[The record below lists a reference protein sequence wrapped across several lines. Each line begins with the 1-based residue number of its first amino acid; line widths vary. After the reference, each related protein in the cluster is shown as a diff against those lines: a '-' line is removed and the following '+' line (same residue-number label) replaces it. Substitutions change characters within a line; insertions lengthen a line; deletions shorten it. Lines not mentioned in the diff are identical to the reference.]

1 MASLVDEL
9 PARQRPVKGQHPVKG
24 QNPVKGNAMR
34 PGLEQQPAPAP
45 LVGPESGEPTAARL
59 RLGAQLRQLRQ
70 AADITRED
78 AAAAIRSSASK
89 ITRLELG
96 RTGIKPR
103 DLADLLGL
111 YGADPAGQASMM
123 ALARIGN
130 SRGWWQEYGDAVPR
144 WQAAHLGLEQSASMI
159 RGYEPRFVPE
169 LLQTPE
175 YARALLAKT
184 SGDLDADRTE
194 RQLAVLL
201 RRQQILHREDPPR
214 VWTVIDEGAL
224 RRLVGGPAMMRA
236 QLGHLIDITRLGHV
250 NVQVLPF
257 RAGGHAASGGPVE
270 LLRFAGEQLPDVVC
284 LEYFAGAVY
293 PSRPTELAYYWDTL
307 NQLATQADPPI
318 ASSLTIEQMHREL
331 RGDQ

>member
-1 MASLVDEL
+1 
-9 PARQRPVKGQHPVKG
+9 
-24 QNPVKGNAMR
+24 MR
-34 PGLEQQPAPAP
+34 PGLEQQTAPAP
-45 LVGPESGEPTAARL
+45 LADLAGGGPAAARL

-78 AAAAIRSSASK
+78 AAAVIRSSASK

-103 DLADLLGL
+103 DLADLLGR

-123 ALARIGN
+123 ALARTGN
-130 SRGWWQEYGDAVPR
+130 NRGWWREYGDAVPG
-144 WQAAHLGLEQSASMI
+144 WQSAHVGLEQSASMI

-175 YARALLAKT
+175 YARVLLT
-184 SGDLDADRTE
+184 SMAGDLDADRTE
-194 RQLAVLL
+194 RRLALLL

-224 RRLVGGPAMMRA
+224 RRLVGGPAVMRV
-236 QLGHLIDITRLGHV
+236 QLEHLIDITRLGHV
-250 NVQVLPF
+250 NIQVLPF

-270 LLRFAGEQLPDVVC
+270 LLRFAGDQLPDVVC
-284 LEYFAGAVY
+284 LEYLTGAVY
-293 PSRPTELAYYWDTL
+293 PSRPAELACYWDIL

-318 ASSLTIEQMHREL
+318 ASTLTIEQMRGEL
-331 RGDQ
+331 

>member
-1 MASLVDEL
+1 
-9 PARQRPVKGQHPVKG
+9 
-24 QNPVKGNAMR
+24 MR
-34 PGLEQQPAPAP
+34 PGLEQQTAPAP
-45 LVGPESGEPTAARL
+45 LADLAGGGPAAARL

-78 AAAAIRSSASK
+78 AAAVIRSSASK

-103 DLADLLGL
+103 DLADLLGR
-111 YGADPAGQASMM
+111 YGADPAGRASMM
-123 ALARIGN
+123 ALARTGN
-130 SRGWWQEYGDAVPR
+130 NRGWWREYGDAVPG
-144 WQAAHLGLEQSASMI
+144 WQSAHVGLEQSASMI

-175 YARALLAKT
+175 YARVLLT
-184 SGDLDADRTE
+184 SMAGDLDADRTE
-194 RQLAVLL
+194 RRLALLL

-224 RRLVGGPAMMRA
+224 RRLVGGPAVMRV
-236 QLGHLIDITRLGHV
+236 QLEHLIDITRLGHV
-250 NVQVLPF
+250 NIQVLPF

-270 LLRFAGEQLPDVVC
+270 LLRFAGDQLPDVVC
-284 LEYFAGAVY
+284 LEYLTGAVY
-293 PSRPTELAYYWDTL
+293 PSRPAELACYWDIL

-318 ASSLTIEQMHREL
+318 ASTLTIEQMRGEL
-331 RGDQ
+331 

>member
-1 MASLVDEL
+1 
-9 PARQRPVKGQHPVKG
+9 
-24 QNPVKGNAMR
+24 MR
-34 PGLEQQPAPAP
+34 PGLEQQTAPAP
-45 LVGPESGEPTAARL
+45 LADLEGGGPTAARL

-70 AADITRED
+70 AAGLTRQD

-103 DLADLLGL
+103 DLADLLDM

-130 SRGWWQEYGDAVPR
+130 NRGWWREYGDAVPGR
-144 WQAAHLGLEQSASMI
+144 QATHLDLEQSASMI

-175 YARALLAKT
+175 YARALLT
-184 SGDLDADRTE
+184 SMSGDLDADRTE

-201 RRQQILHREDPPR
+201 RRQQILHREDPPH

-224 RRLVGGPAMMRA
+224 RRLFGGPAVMRA

-250 NVQVLPF
+250 NIQVLPF
-257 RAGGHAASGGPVE
+257 RAGGHAACRGPVE
-270 LLRFAGEQLPDVVC
+270 LLRFAGDQLPDVVC

-293 PSRPTELAYYWDTL
+293 PSRPTKLACYWDVL

-318 ASSLTIEQMHREL
+318 ASTLTIEQMRREL
-331 RGDQ
+331 

>member
-1 MASLVDEL
+1 
-9 PARQRPVKGQHPVKG
+9 
-24 QNPVKGNAMR
+24 MR
-34 PGLEQQPAPAP
+34 PGLEQQTAPAP
-45 LVGPESGEPTAARL
+45 LAGQESGEPTAARV

-70 AADITRED
+70 AAGITRPD
-78 AAAAIRSSASK
+78 AGAAIRSSASK

-103 DLADLLGL
+103 DLADLFDL
-111 YGADPAGQASMM
+111 YGADPAGAASTM

-130 SRGWWQEYGDAVPR
+130 HRGWWREYGDAVPG

-175 YARALLAKT
+175 YARALLT
-184 SGDLDADRTE
+184 SMNGNLEAGRTE
-194 RQLAVLL
+194 RQLAVLQ

-214 VWTVIDEGAL
+214 IWTVIDEGAL
-224 RRLVGGPAMMRA
+224 RRPVGGPAVMRA

-250 NVQVLPF
+250 NLQVLPF
-257 RAGGHAASGGPVE
+257 RAGGHAACGGPVE
-270 LLRFAGEQLPDVVC
+270 LLRFAGDQLPDVVY

-293 PSRPTELAYYWDTL
+293 PSRPTELACYWDIL

-318 ASSLTIEQMHREL
+318 ASTLTIEQL
-331 RGDQ
+331 RSGL